1 MPKFRPQR
9 PLVDSGK
16 EVGADVGVE
25 EVGDVAEGEREGVL
39 GGGLEADAEVDV
51 AGGGAGELDGGA
63 GELDGGAG
71 ELDGGA
77 GELDGGAGP
86 QRCIVSLPFIKLTQ
100 LPTPN
105 AA

>member
-1 MPKFRPQR
+1 M
-9 PLVDSGK
+9 
-16 EVGADVGVE
+16 GVE

-39 GGGLEADAEVDV
+39 GGGLDADAAVDV

-77 GELDGGAGP
+77 GP
-86 QRCIVSLPFIKLTQ
+86 QRYIVSLPFTKLAQ
-100 LPTPN
+100 KPTPN
-105 AA
+105 AARHPKLGSQ